1 MALPNIIHTF
11 KQMKRNLLVLSFFLA
26 AFQLSA
32 QTTQASINDTR
43 SDSIDI
49 LKTTINLAITDF
61 TNNTIA
67 GNTQV
72 KIQAK
77 VNNINTLYLDLLSLT
92 VDSVKKNSQL
102 LSYTYANDVISI
114 ALPTTLN
121 QNATDSITVYY
132 HGAPVTDVS
141 GFGGF
146 YFSTDD
152 KYAYNI
158 GVGFANQP
166 HNMGRC
172 WFPTFDNFVE
182 RFVLEEHITVL
193 STYSAVCNGTL
204 QGVIT
209 NGNGTKTYH
218 WALRDE
224 IPSYLASVAV
234 AAYVPV
240 SKSFPTIAGGNIP
253 VKLYSRAAD
262 TSFMKNSFIHLKDA
276 FDIFEN
282 RFGPYRWERVG
293 YVVVPFM
300 AGAMEH
306 ATNIAYPAFAVT
318 GTLTFETTMAHELS
332 HMWFGDLVTCDRA
345 EEMYIN
351 EGFARYCEAI
361 FLEGLYGA
369 DAYRT
374 EIKKNHLDVL
384 NFTHI
389 KDDGFYP
396 VANVPQAYTYGSTS
410 YEKGADVVHTLR
422 SYMGDTA
429 FFDGLKSFLNTNPFT
444 DVNSLSMRDDLEAA
458 TGLQLHPFF
467 DDWVLS
473 EGFPHFAIDSFAVA
487 PNGLQFDVTVFV
499 RQRLKNAP
507 HLYTNVPF
515 NLSFKGLN
523 GEATSR
529 PFIASNAN
537 SQATFTIPFNPVFA
551 ALNMDDRI
559 SHAITTDERYFSQ
572 TGSVSLFNA
581 LCTINATG
589 VGDSVLIYAEHNWIA
604 PDNVTDP
611 NDDVAL
617 STQRY
622 WRLSGI
628 YKGGF
633 FAKGT
638 FSYNG
643 KTPAAANSGWLDNEL
658 ITTTEDSLILM
669 YRPGPGYAWKKCP
682 YSTLNTQG
690 SSTDKIGR
698 FEVDTLRFGE
708 YCLAKGTATV
718 GIKEQTVSA
727 TTKLLVYPNPA
738 SNNITIEADRF
749 IPQNTVVTVVSSIGS
764 VVKSFN
770 TTSLTSKLTVDL
782 SGLAQ
787 GVYYIR
793 IGSSAARVV
802 VM

>member
-32 QTTQASINDTR
+32 QTTQASLNDTR

-49 LKTTINLAITDF
+49 LKTTISLAITDF

-67 GNTQV
+67 GNTKV

-102 LSYTYANDVISI
+102 LTYTYANDVISI
-114 ALPTTLN
+114 VLPTTLN
-121 QNATDSITVYY
+121 QNAIDSITVYY
-132 HGAPVTDVS
+132 HGAPVTDAS

-146 YFSTDD
+146 YFSSDD

-158 GVGFANQP
+158 GVGFADQP
-166 HNMGRC
+166 HNLGRC

-182 RFVLEEHITVL
+182 RFLLEEHITVL
-193 STYSAVCNGTL
+193 NTYSAVCNGTL
-204 QGVIT
+204 QNIT
-209 NGNGTKTYH
+209 SNGSTKTYH
-218 WALRDE
+218 WVLRDE

-240 SKSFPTIAGGNIP
+240 TKSFPTIAGGNIP
-253 VKLYSRAAD
+253 VLLYARAAD
-262 TSFMKNSFIHLKDA
+262 TTFMKNSFVHLKNA
-276 FDIFEN
+276 FDTFED

-293 YVVVPFM
+293 YVIVPFM

-306 ATNIAYPAFAVT
+306 ATNIGYPAFAVT

-332 HMWFGDLVTCDRA
+332 HHWFGDLVTCDKA

-361 FLEGLYGA
+361 FLEGVYGA
-369 DAYRT
+369 TAYRA
-374 EIKKNHLDVL
+374 EIKKNHLEVL
-384 NFTHI
+384 NFTHV
-389 KDDGFYP
+389 KDAGFYP
-396 VANVPQAYTYGSTS
+396 LANVPQAYTYGSTS

-422 SYMGDTA
+422 SYMGDTD
-429 FFDGLKSFLNTNPFT
+429 FFDGIKSFLNTNPFT
-444 DVNSLSMRDDLEAA
+444 DVNSYTLRDDLENA
-458 TGLQLHPFF
+458 TGQLLHPFF

-487 PNGLQFDVTVFV
+487 PNGSQYNVTVFV

-515 NLSFKGLN
+515 NVSIRGGN
-523 GEATSR
+523 GQES
-529 PFIASNAN
+529 INLLWAN
-537 SQATFTIPFNPVFA
+537 SANCQATYTVPFYPVFA

-559 SHAITTDERYFSQ
+559 SHAITSDEHYFKQ
-572 TGSVSLFNA
+572 AGSVSLFNA
-581 LCTINATG
+581 LCTINATA
-589 VGDSVLIYAEHNWIA
+589 VGDSVLVYAEHNWIA
-604 PDNVTDP
+604 PDNITDP
-611 NDDVAL
+611 NDVVTL

-622 WRLSGI
+622 WRISGI
-628 YKGGF
+628 YKAGF

-638 FSYNG
+638 FVYNG
-643 KTPAAANSGWLDNEL
+643 KTPAAGNSGWLDNEL

-698 FEVDTLRFGE
+698 FEVDSLRFGE

-718 GIKEQTVSA
+718 GIKEQAVSA

-738 SNNITIEADRF
+738 NNVVTIEADRF

-764 VVKSFN
+764 VVKTIN
-770 TTSLTSKLTVDL
+770 TAGNSSKLTVDL